1 MNEIKQ
7 IEPEYVYVTIPAE
20 YICVYHR
27 ILAMMADYGE
37 DMLKDCKANC
47 TDRNSGVI
55 ECFNMFNSAVAA
67 RKLGKDKLAALIIKY
82 IKVKINQI
90 YKDKDNSTSFV
101 FPVDETGQL
110 KAFVS
115 CGERPKFEIN
125 PDDMN
130 LYEHKFN
137 NGFDEH
143 FKLGPEDES
152 KDIED
157 VDISSDNSDST
168 ETPIPSTKG
177 LSIVLL
183 PRYEN
188 VSNEVRPCA
197 DINVYFDGEEINVN
211 DTTYQYYFDDKPV
224 NRFNDVSNLSTG
236 VHNFKIVVTY
246 NGQTKIESVDKAYN
260 MIDIEPV
267 EPDKPIITKKKN
279 EMYKTIIANKAVPY
293 FTAQE
298 GQVYCTNQITIQ
310 VPEEGLTDTQI
321 NDIEN
326 HIKNGFSEFGSIQYR
341 CIYNHG
347 QVNVESYDTLLN
359 AYKRYQTLNAN
370 IEHKCLSI
378 NLFTNNARNGNKRIY
393 CAKYRNR
400 FVFYNN
406 PPYGNFPFWNFPD
419 YISLNDKKTT
429 RQLALWIYRKSK
441 DKIIN
446 RSNGD
451 IISITELDKILTKR
465 TVWRSTSWHYLYKH
479 FKQTEGCSNHL
490 PFIIKVSRKGRSRY
504 GFAYYTL
511 IYKNDGRYTRL
522 DGFKY

>member
-152 KDIED
+152 KDIENI
-157 VDISSDNSDST
+157 DISSDDSNST
-168 ETPIPSTKG
+168 ETPTPSTKG

-188 VSNEVRPCA
+188 VQNEVRPCA

-236 VHNFKIVVTY
+236 VHNFKVVITY
-246 NGQTKIESVDKAYN
+246 NGQTKIDSIDKAYN
-260 MIDIEPV
+260 TIDIK
-267 EPDKPIITKKKN
+267 PDKPIVNKKS
-279 EMYKTIIANKAVPY
+279 EMYKTVIANKSVPY
-293 FTAQE
+293 FTARE
-298 GQVYCTNQITIQ
+298 GQVYYTNRFNVDVFNKTLTENELNTIERNIRAIFNNSH
-310 VPEEGLTDTQI
+310 VDSDV
-321 NDIEN
+321 N
-326 HIKNGFSEFGSIQYR
+326 IKI
-341 CIYNHG
+341 
-347 QVNVESYDTLLN
+347 
-359 AYKRYQTLNAN
+359 
-370 IEHKCLSI
+370 
-378 NLFTNNARNGNKRIY
+378 NGNITSFNTLIEAYNYYKNNINTKGSYIQIGLNISNQKEDIRIY
-393 CAKYRNR
+393 CGKTHGQFKY
-400 FVFYNN
+400 FKT
-406 PPYGNFPFWNFPD
+406 PPYGNFYNGFKFPD
-419 YISLNDKKTT
+419 KITISDMIKEKFANAFVL
-429 RQLALWIYRKSK
+429 
-441 DKIIN
+441 
-446 RSNGD
+446 
-451 IISITELDKILTKR
+451 
-465 TVWRSTSWHYLYKH
+465 YLYRRKKNRI
-479 FKQTEGCSNHL
+479 FIREKVQDSTDRRIIENRILEPLLYSCKRWKPYRWNRLVEKNNHVNCL
-490 PFIIKVSRKGRSRY
+490 PYVIRISVRHRSKY
-504 GFAYYTL
+504 GFAYYHYDSS
-511 IYKNDGRYTRL
+511 IEMYTII
-522 DGFKY
+522 GTNK

>member
-152 KDIED
+152 KDTED
-157 VDISSDNSDST
+157 INISSNDSDST

-188 VSNEVRPCA
+188 VLNEVRPCA

-236 VHNFKIVVTY
+236 VHNFKVVITY
-246 NGQTKIESVDKAYN
+246 NGQTKIESIDKTYN
-260 MIDIEPV
+260 TIDIK
-267 EPDKPIITKKKN
+267 PDKPIVNKKS
-279 EMYKTIIANKAVPY
+279 EMYKTVIANKPVPY

-298 GQVYCTNQITIQ
+298 GKIYYTNQFNLYFPNSDFSDSDIEQIENEIKNVFGDGIIIT
-310 VPEEGLTDTQI
+310 TTHYAKI
-321 NDIEN
+321 NDEN
-326 HIKNGFSEFGSIQYR
+326 TFSTLLEAYNNLKQNNGNKVYIRSTERFYCGKCKNGF
-341 CIYNHG
+341 
-347 QVNVESYDTLLN
+347 V
-359 AYKRYQTLNAN
+359 
-370 IEHKCLSI
+370 
-378 NLFTNNARNGNKRIY
+378 
-393 CAKYRNR
+393 R
-400 FVFYNN
+400 FNT
-406 PPYGNFPFWNFPD
+406 PPYGHFDNTFNFPD
-419 YISLNDKKTT
+419 TIDLEKAQVDEKYTKKLVLYRYRHRKDRIFNRNETGRIDNIVICDNLANAGSFTRYKYWTLYDWSKLYGKYNVAKNTNKATIGSCRIIRIS
-429 RQLALWIYRKSK
+429 
-441 DKIIN
+441 
-446 RSNGD
+446 
-451 IISITELDKILTKR
+451 
-465 TVWRSTSWHYLYKH
+465 VKH
-479 FKQTEGCSNHL
+479 N
-490 PFIIKVSRKGRSRY
+490 IKY
-504 GFAYYTL
+504 GFAYYHYDKGAK
-511 IYKNDGRYTRL
+511 IYRKMSPQSV
-522 DGFKY
+522 KQA